1 MHRSDSLSEGGRRS
15 EGRGKSGKGERSE
28 KKKRGG
34 WEKKREEGG
43 RRRERRVGEEER
55 GGWEKIRRAELIASS
70 DRSQY
75 IDLHVVE

>member
-1 MHRSDSLSEGGRRS
+1 M
-15 EGRGKSGKGERSE
+15 
-28 KKKRGG
+28 RGG
-34 WEKKREEGG
+34 EGEEWKGREKRE
-43 RRRERRVGEEER
+43 EEER